1 MLFFRKDKR
10 RDVRPLTPVTKRP
23 PPDAIDSMQSSAF
36 YADAFSYFRDY
47 PSRSLMSDHSRAVLY
62 SLIRIRRP
70 TYICEIGTLHAGTT
84 EVLARACWEN
94 NWGIIYT
101 ADPFGG
107 ERCPPIIAGWP
118 EDMRKYASFHPFS
131 SMDLFNYLIQ
141 RQISL
146 DMTLVDGNHDYEYAL
161 FDLLMAARITRP
173 GGIVVMDNAEQS
185 GPFNAARTFL
195 ASNPLWRELGSAV
208 ADHDPSDPFNPARA
222 SLPETTFII
231 LQAPAHPAIGDVPR
245 SWGQVETGSPRMAG
259 LAFTLPPQTT
269 AGVLH
274 YQVIFRAF
282 LEGADPLEAKKIGHV
297 RIDVSAA
304 TTLRHAFDEALQLP
318 DGAKYTVE
326 IDMSWQAD
334 AACPPLELMAVP
346 EPLVQA
352 PVA

>member
-10 RDVRPLTPVTKRP
+10 EGVRPLTPVSKNP
-23 PPDAIDSMQSSAF
+23 VPDSLDSLQSSAF
-36 YADAFSYFRDY
+36 YKDALSYFRDY

-70 TYICEIGTLHAGTT
+70 TYISEIGTLHAGTT

-107 ERCPPIIAGWP
+107 ERCPPIIASWP
-118 EDMRKYASFHPFS
+118 EDMRKYASFHPIS
-131 SMDLFNYLIQ
+131 SMDLFGYLTQ
-141 RQISL
+141 RKISL
-146 DMTLVDGNHDYEYAL
+146 DMALVDGNHDYEYAL

-173 GGIVVMDNAEQS
+173 SGIVVMDNAEQS

-195 ASNPLWRELGSAV
+195 AANPLWRELGSAV
-208 ADHDPSDPFNPARA
+208 ASHDPSNPFNPERA
-222 SLPETTFII
+222 SLPGTSFII
-231 LQAPAHPAIGDVPR
+231 LQAPAHPAISDVPR

-259 LAFTLPPQTT
+259 LIFTLPRQKT

-282 LEGADPLEAKKIGHV
+282 QEGTDPLEAKKIGRV
-297 RIDVSAA
+297 RMDVSEA

-334 AACPPLELMAVP
+334 AAAPPLELAAIP
-346 EPLVQA
+346 EPA
-352 PVA
+352 TG